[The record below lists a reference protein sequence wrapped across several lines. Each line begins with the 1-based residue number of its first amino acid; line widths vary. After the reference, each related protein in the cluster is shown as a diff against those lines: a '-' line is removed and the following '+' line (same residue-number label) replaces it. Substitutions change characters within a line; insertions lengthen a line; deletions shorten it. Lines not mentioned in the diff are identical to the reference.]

1 MAKLLDRTE
10 PKQILRNCEAMGFDM
25 RSIASCL
32 AVHPKTILRWQEGTA
47 QPNEAGLR
55 VLDKLQAIHKLAARL
70 LKRDALKMW
79 FQTPNETLGGKRPI
93 ELLARGELDQV
104 RNVLGMLEWG
114 IYS

>member
-10 PKQILRNCEAMGFDM
+10 PKRVLKHCEVMGLDV

-32 AVHPKTILRWQEGTA
+32 AVHPKTIQRWQEGTA
-47 QPNEAGLR
+47 EPNEAGLR
-55 VLDKLQAIHKLAARL
+55 VLDKLETISKVAARL
-70 LKRDALKMW
+70 LKRDALKTW
-79 FQTPNETLGGKRPI
+79 FQSPNETLGGGRPI

-114 IYS
+114 IHS